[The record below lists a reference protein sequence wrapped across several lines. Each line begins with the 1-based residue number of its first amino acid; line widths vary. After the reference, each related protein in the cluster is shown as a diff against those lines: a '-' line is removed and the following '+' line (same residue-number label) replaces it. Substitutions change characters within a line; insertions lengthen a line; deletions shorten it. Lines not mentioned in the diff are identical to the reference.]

1 MGYVKV
7 EIVDGRLLLVP
18 DDAARELLPSAE
30 GVMLGVEVGAD
41 GRVSLTPSTRSH
53 EERRERGRDFLIRYK
68 PTFDALAK

>member
-1 MGYVKV
+1 
-7 EIVDGRLLLVP
+7 
-18 DDAARELLPSAE
+18 
-30 GVMLGVEVGAD
+30 MLGVEVGAD